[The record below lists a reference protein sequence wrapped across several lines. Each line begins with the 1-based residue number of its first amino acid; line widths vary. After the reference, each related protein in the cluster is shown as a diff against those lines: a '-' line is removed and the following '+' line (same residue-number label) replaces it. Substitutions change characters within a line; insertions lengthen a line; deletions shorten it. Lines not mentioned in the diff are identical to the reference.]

1 MNRSAETV
9 TISLNGVEVSGSAG
23 TTILDL
29 ARESGINIPTLCHD
43 PHLPPAGAC
52 RLCLV
57 EDDRSGNLLAACVTP
72 IAPGQVITTDSPR
85 VLENRRRILK
95 LLLASHPD
103 TCIVCDK
110 GNGCTL
116 RTLAAELGIGLIEY
130 KKLPIVDEIVEVNP
144 FIERDLSKCVLC
156 GKCIRVDQE
165 LVVTG
170 AIDYLDRGTAA
181 RPATFGDVPLEG
193 SECTFC
199 GACVAACPT
208 GALME
213 RDRVWTGTAT
223 ASATVVCPYCGC
235 GCTFTL
241 NIKDGRVVNA
251 RPAEGGGVNRGTAC
265 VRGSYGQDYIN
276 SKERLTKPLVR
287 DGDEFREAG
296 WEEALQ
302 RVAEGLAKARDDHG
316 PEAVGLYGSSKCSN
330 EENYLFQRFTRCVIG
345 TNNID
350 NGSRLYGPASR
361 AGLGASVGYAGST
374 GTFDGLERSDV
385 IFVIGADPDV
395 SAPVA
400 AYAVRRAVKN
410 RGASLVVIDPRKTG
424 LASFADVWLRPR
436 PGTDAVLL
444 NGLARMIIA
453 SRTHDIETVTRR
465 TDNFERFMAS
475 LEPYTFAA
483 VERAT
488 GVPRR
493 EMQRAAKLLAGA
505 GEATLVYG
513 NGITQYPDAPAAV
526 GAVAGLAMLTGNTG
540 QRGGI
545 LALLRENNAH
555 GACDMGALPDYL
567 PGYVAVGEDAAAA
580 SLAERWKC
588 RLPARPGL
596 TVFEMLEKAA
606 SGDLKAM
613 FVMGENPA
621 GGFPRP
627 EAVKKALAGLDF
639 LAVSDLFL
647 TETAALADVVLP
659 AAATAEK
666 EGSYTN
672 LEGRVQTSHAAL
684 QPPGESLPDGE
695 IILRLAT
702 AMGAPLPYADTQDV
716 SEEIEQTVPFSHPIA
731 EREEEAS
738 IIDFVEGNGTTIGT
752 RRRHGGLFPSAFY
765 RFAVAGPLP
774 PAGGDGGEYPLTM
787 LADSELFSFGTGA
800 RSSRSN
806 RLSRYGTGVHLTL
819 GPAEAKALGLRDGD
833 RATVTSGFGTFAAPV
848 RVRNGTPRGTVVVSG
863 TDGPVYAVF
872 CSSIEASTGAPA
884 LKACAVKLE
893 KAVADEEA
901 DEKTQG

>member
-1 MNRSAETV
+1 MNRSPETV
-9 TISLNGVEVSGSAG
+9 TISLNGIEVSGYAG
-23 TTILDL
+23 TTILEL
-29 ARESGINIPTLCHD
+29 ARESGINIPTLCND

-57 EDDRSGNLLAACVTP
+57 EDDRSHNLLAACVTP
-72 IAPGQVITTDSPR
+72 IAAGQVIMTDSPR

-103 TCIVCDK
+103 TCLVCDK

-116 RTLAAELGIGLIEY
+116 RTLASELGVGLIEY
-130 KKLPIVDEIVEVNP
+130 KKLPITDEIVEVNP

-165 LVVTG
+165 LVVIG

-213 RDRVWTGTAT
+213 KDRVYTGTAT

-235 GCTFTL
+235 GCTFSL

-251 RPAEGGGVNRGTAC
+251 RPAEDNGVNHGTAC

-276 SKERLTKPLVR
+276 SPERLTKPLIKE
-287 DGDEFREAG
+287 GDEFREAT

-302 RVAEGLAKARDDHG
+302 RVAEGLTRVRDEQG
-316 PEAVGLYGSSKCSN
+316 PDAVGLYGSSKCSN
-330 EENYLFQRFTRCVIG
+330 EENYLFQRFARCVIG

-374 GTFDGLERSDV
+374 GTFEGLERSDV

-395 SAPVA
+395 SVPVA
-400 AYAVRRAVKN
+400 AYAVRRAVKSH
-410 RGASLVVIDPRKTG
+410 GASLVVIDPRRTA
-424 LASFADVWLRPR
+424 LAPFADVWLRPR

-453 SRTHDIETVTRR
+453 ARTHDIETVTRR
-465 TDNFERFMAS
+465 TDNFERFVES
-475 LEPYTFAA
+475 LEPYTPAA

-493 EMQRAAKLLAGA
+493 EMQRAARLLAGA
-505 GEATLVYG
+505 EEATLVYG
-513 NGITQYPDAPAAV
+513 NGLTQYPDGTAAV

-545 LALLRENNAH
+545 IALLRENNAH

-567 PGYVAVGEDAAAA
+567 PGYAAVGGDAAVTF
-580 SLAERWKC
+580 AERWKC
-588 RLPARPGL
+588 ELPAQPGL
-596 TVFEMLEKAA
+596 TVFEMLERAT
-606 SGDLKAM
+606 SGGLKAM
-613 FVMGENPA
+613 FIMGENPA

-627 EAVKKALAGLDF
+627 EAVKKVLAGLDF
-639 LAVSDLFL
+639 LVVSDLFM

-659 AAATAEK
+659 AAAAAEK

-684 QPPGESLPDGE
+684 HSPRESLPDGE
-695 IILRLAT
+695 IILRLAA
-702 AMGAPLPYADTQDV
+702 AMGAPFPYRDV
-716 SEEIEQTVPFSHPIA
+716 RDVGEEIEQTVPFSRPVVGG
-731 EREEEAS
+731 EEEAA
-738 IIDFVEGNGTTIGT
+738 IIDFVEGNGTTIGS

-774 PAGGDGGEYPLTM
+774 PAGENDGEYPFTL
-787 LADSELFSFGTGA
+787 LADSSLFSFGTGA
-800 RSSRSN
+800 RSSRSA
-806 RLSRYGTGVHLTL
+806 RLSRYGNGARLAL
-819 GPAEAKALGLRDGD
+819 GPAQAKRLGVREGD
-833 RATVTSGFGTFAAPV
+833 RATVTSEFGTFTAPV
-848 RVRNGTPRGTVVVSG
+848 EVRDDTPRDTIVLAG
-863 TDGPVYAVF
+863 TDGAAYSIF
-872 CSSIEASTGAPA
+872 CSSIVPATGAPA

-893 KAVADEEA
+893 KAVADEKA
-901 DEKTQG
+901 DETAES

>member
-1 MNRSAETV
+1 MERGVETI
-9 TISLNGVEVSGSAG
+9 TISLNGVEVSGGAG
-23 TTILDL
+23 STILDL
-29 ARESGINIPTLCHD
+29 ARESGIIIPTLCHD

-57 EDDRSGNLLAACVTP
+57 EDERSHNLFAACVTP
-72 IAPGQVITTDSPR
+72 IAPGQVILTDSPR

-103 TCIVCDK
+103 TCLVCDK

-116 RTLAAELGIGLIEY
+116 RTLASDLGIGLIEY

-156 GKCIRVDQE
+156 GRCIRVDQD

-181 RPATFGDVPLEG
+181 RAATFDDVPLEG

-213 RDRVWTGTAT
+213 KDRVWTGTANT
-223 ASATVVCPYCGC
+223 SAAVVCPYCGC

-251 RPAEGGGVNRGTAC
+251 RPAEDAVVNHGSAC
-265 VRGSYGQDYIN
+265 VRGSYGQDYVN
-276 SKERLTKPLVR
+276 AADRLTKPLIR
-287 DGDEFREAG
+287 EGDGFREAD
-296 WEEALQ
+296 WDEALQ
-302 RVAEGLAKARDDHG
+302 RVAEGLAGIRDAHG
-316 PEAVGLYGSSKCSN
+316 PDAVGCYGSSKCSN
-330 EENYLFQRFTRCVIG
+330 EENYLFQRFARCIIG

-374 GTFDGLERSDV
+374 GTFESLERSDV

-400 AYAVRRAVKN
+400 DYALRRAVKL
-410 RGASLVVIDPRKTG
+410 RGSSLVLVNPLRTTFTP
-424 LASFADVWLRPR
+424 FADVWLRPR

-444 NGLARMIIA
+444 NGLARIIITA
-453 SRTHDIETVTRR
+453 RTHDIEAVTRR
-465 TDNFERFMAS
+465 TDNFDKFSES
-475 LEPYTFAA
+475 LAGYTPAA
-483 VERAT
+483 VERIT

-493 EMQRAAKLLAGA
+493 DLQTAAMLLAA
-505 GEATLVYG
+505 AEEATLLYG
-513 NGITQYPDAPAAV
+513 DGLTQYPEAAVAV

-545 LALLRENNAH
+545 IALLRENNAH
-555 GACDMGALPDYL
+555 GACDMGALPDYF
-567 PGYVAVGEDAAAA
+567 PGYIAVGDDASHNFAA
-580 SLAERWKC
+580 RWKC
-588 RLPARPGL
+588 DLPAKSGL
-596 TVFEMLEKAA
+596 TIFEMLDRA
-606 SGDLKAM
+606 SSGGFKAM
-613 FVMGENPA
+613 FIMGENPA
-621 GGFPRP
+621 GGFPSP
-627 EAVKKALAGLDF
+627 DTVKQTLAGLDF
-639 LAVSDLFL
+639 LVVSDLFL

-684 QPPGESLPDGE
+684 LPPGESLPDAN
-695 IILRLAT
+695 IILRLAA
-702 AMGAPLPYADTQDV
+702 AMGAPLPYQDASDV
-716 SEEIEQTVPFSHPIA
+716 TEEIEEMVPFSRPVSRIEA
-731 EREEEAS
+731 EMAGL
-738 IIDFVEGNGTTIGT
+738 DLVEGNGATLDT
-752 RRRHGGLFPSAFY
+752 RRRHGGLFPSGFY

-774 PAGGDGGEYPLTM
+774 SLQGADGAYPLTL
-787 LADSELFSFGTGA
+787 LAGSDRFGFGSGA
-800 RSSRSN
+800 RSARSA
-806 RLSRYGTGVHLTL
+806 RLSRYRGTPCLAVPPTEARRLGV
-819 GPAEAKALGLRDGD
+819 RDGD
-833 RATVTSGFGTFAAPV
+833 QVTATSAFGSFAAPV
-848 RVRNGTPRGTVVVSG
+848 AVLDGMPRDTVVLTG
-863 TDGPVYAVF
+863 ADGAGHTVF
-872 CSSIEASTGAPA
+872 CSSLEPSTGAPA

-893 KAVADEEA
+893 KAVADEKA
-901 DEKTQG
+901 G